1 MQNRFFLNCIWFFI
15 WGDTIFT
22 AKKHFRWS
30 FIMEFHFEMEMR
42 TCRWLGHSSSISQT
56 FCSTD
61 WPLSLAVYIQYK
73 NIFILQGPNLPQ
85 QHFPGA
91 QFATESARGPI
102 CLKPVLKTRVCN
114 GIHRFQSWLESR
126 QTRRSLYFQLGW
138 SCFAVINITM
148 IIITMIIST
157 KIISTI
163 TSLILLMILSLNKR
177 GRAPTSSLGEV
188 VSEREEPL
196 LGYIIYNI

>member
-1 MQNRFFLNCIWFFI
+1 MP
-15 WGDTIFT
+15 
-22 AKKHFRWS
+22 H
-30 FIMEFHFEMEMR
+30 
-42 TCRWLGHSSSISQT
+42 
-56 FCSTD
+56 
-61 WPLSLAVYIQYK
+61 
-73 NIFILQGPNLPQ
+73 

-188 VSEREEPL
+188 VSEREQPL
-196 LGYIIYNI
+196 LGYIIYPVKMLTDTFTQNMHTRIMTHRLEIRETDIFGKVVFHLLPIGIFMIMVVMRILIMHEQILVTIISVNISR